1 MTYWIALIRGVLA
14 ISLGVA
20 LLLQP
25 DKTRPVLANF
35 MGMYWVMGG
44 VVSMRLEAIY
54 KRRRLLPVLVGLV
67 GILAGLSVLLRK
79 FMIALIPEEIFII
92 PFGLVI
98 LLTGLLHV
106 FDGFRSRSEPCEQ
119 DREWSW
125 ASFFIGVF
133 EVVLGLALIFKG
145 LPGPLVYVAASL
157 WALLA
162 GLLLIGEAARIRRI
176 SRQTGQI

>member
-1 MTYWIALIRGVLA
+1 MSYWIALIRGVLA

-25 DKTRPVLANF
+25 DKTRPMLANF
-35 MGMYWVMGG
+35 MGMYWMMGG
-44 VVSMRLEAIY
+44 VVSMRLEARY
-54 KRRRLLPVLVGLV
+54 RRRRLLPVLVGVV

-79 FMIALIPEEIFII
+79 FMLARLPEEIFFIT
-92 PFGLVI
+92 FGLVI

-106 FDGFRSRSEPCEQ
+106 FEGFRYRTEPGEL

-125 ASFFIGVF
+125 TSFFIGVF
-133 EVVLGLALIFKG
+133 EVVLGLAMILTGF
-145 LPGPLVYVAASL
+145 PGGFVYLAASL

-162 GLLLIGEAARIRRI
+162 GLLLIGEALRIRRL
-176 SRQTGQI
+176 SRQTERS